1 MTDDFIPLRT
11 DGLPYIHCIALHCI
25 ALCITLYCIVLHCI
39 ALRALHYVRALHCIL
54 TERNVNS
61 TACLLLN
68 CAIGH
73 V

>member
-11 DGLPYIHCIALHCI
+11 DGLPHTLHYVHCI
-25 ALCITLYCIVLHCI
+25 ALCITLYALHCI
-39 ALRALHYVRALHCIL
+39 ALHYVHCIAYVHACIL